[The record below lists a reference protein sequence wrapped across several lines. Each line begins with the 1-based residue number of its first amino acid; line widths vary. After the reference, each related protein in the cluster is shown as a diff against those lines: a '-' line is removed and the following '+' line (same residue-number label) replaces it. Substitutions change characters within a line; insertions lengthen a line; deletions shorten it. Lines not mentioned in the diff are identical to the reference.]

1 MMGEATVR
9 NGAFRIDLGEFEG
22 GVLVE
27 VVGGSYTEEADGTPV
42 SLGDFPDMPMRSVAA
57 GVRVSTE
64 TAINVTPYTT
74 VAAAIVRNSGNR
86 CTDVNMLIG
95 DALMRTARFFRG
107 DMNDGPAVNLLETT
121 PADFTTTVSDPCS
134 DEALLGSWNAGL
146 SELGLLYGV
155 TAIEMMGA
163 MLDDMGDGIFD
174 GYAADGSEIHVGGTP
189 IGPDLATVQLAEA
202 IESFLASDAN
212 RSRIELSDLDPGGT
226 AACLGDDIDALH
238 AMGANAKLVG
248 PAAVVFPAGQDDES
262 LRVGDSFELTLGF
275 VDLFGAAQGTVT
287 LPLDPDV
294 LQADCDSFVP
304 GDAIEP
310 SRFGATCDAGS
321 GLVTVSIAAGPPIAG
336 GCGDLFTAT
345 IHSVGSA
352 EPLEI
357 AVGDIDLRTQAN
369 MPIEVQNMA
378 STERTI
384 ARNEPPTA
392 VISGPN
398 PPHVLALGEFVLDAT
413 GSSDPD
419 GDDLT
424 FEWQDLS
431 GGLLTIEDPT
441 NPSTSITAGRVFVN
455 SSAAVRLIVD
465 DGRPEDSMAV
475 TDFMLTVVPKNDP
488 PIGVIS
494 VTPDTQ
500 VNEGTAVTLDAAGS
514 IDPNGNTL
522 SFSWVQTAG
531 MPVEGLTGVD
541 TPTVSFTTSALV
553 DDDTV
558 KFQLTILDDHLI
570 TPLTAIEQVT
580 IGVQNF
586 NDAPTAVIA
595 AITGA
600 PELTEVTLD
609 GSGSLDPNPGDRALL
624 RFQWTQTDG
633 TPVELDGA
641 NEEIATFTA
650 PEAPDFLTFELKV
663 TDPGD
668 LTHTAEV
675 TIGVTAGLP
684 LASAGDDVSVAEGKK
699 DVKLDG
705 SGSLDPDGGA
715 LTYLWQQKEG
725 GPRVALAGA
734 DTTMPTFDAPSL
746 AATDPEAV
754 ELTFELE
761 VTDAD
766 GFSASDQVVVTVL
779 RENDAPTAVIVPVG
793 TVQPGD
799 PVNLD
804 GSASFDPNPGET
816 AALTFAWRRVSG
828 PEVVLEGADTANA
841 SFTAPDELG
850 VVVLELKVT
859 DPSAISDT
867 AQESVTVSV
876 PPVAKVTLGVDGG
889 EDIEVTT
896 FTVSFEP
903 GDYEPIA
910 VDPDDPT
917 LGFKVED
924 AGANGAP
931 VATQPA
937 PGRMQVTHISLF
949 GYDGPSNVAALFLTA
964 VADGDPSCDDFELS
978 VTARS
983 DGEDVSGVGVTCSI
997 ALETDE

>member
-27 VVGGSYTEEADGTPV
+27 VVGVSYTEEADGTPV

-74 VAAAIVRNSGNR
+74 VASAIVRNSGNR
-86 CTDVNMLIG
+86 CADVNMLIG

-212 RSRIELSDLDPGGT
+212 RSRIELSDLNPGGS

-248 PAAVVFPAGQDDES
+248 PAAVVFPAGQDDDG

-275 VDLFGAAQGTVT
+275 VDLFGAAQGTLT

-294 LQADCDSFVP
+294 LQVDCDSFVP
-304 GDAIEP
+304 GDIDE
-310 SRFGATCDAGS
+310 SRLGVTCEAGS
-321 GLVTVSIAAGPPIAG
+321 GLVTVDIAAGPPIPG

-352 EPLEI
+352 EPVEI
-357 AVGDIDLRTQAN
+357 AVGDVDLRTQAN
-369 MPIEVQNMA
+369 MPIDVQNMA

-398 PPHVLALGEFVLDAT
+398 PRHVLALSEFVLDAT

-419 GDDLT
+419 GDDLS

-455 SSAAVRLIVD
+455 SAAAVRLIVD

-500 VNEGTAVTLDAAGS
+500 VNEGTAVMLDASGS
-514 IDPNGNTL
+514 IDPNGNSL
-522 SFSWVQTAG
+522 SFTWVQTAG
-531 MPVEGLTGVD
+531 MPVEGLTGAE
-541 TPTVSFTTSALV
+541 TATVSFTTSALV

-558 KFQLTILDDHLI
+558 KFRLTILDDHLI
-570 TPLTAIEQVT
+570 TPLTAIEEVT
-580 IGVQNF
+580 IGVGNF

-595 AITGA
+595 PITNA

-624 RFQWTQTDG
+624 RFQWKQTDG
-633 TPVELDGA
+633 TPVDLTGA
-641 NEEIATFTA
+641 NQEIATFTA
-650 PEAPDFLTFELKV
+650 PGAPDFLTFELKV

-705 SGSLDPDGGA
+705 SASLDPDGGA
-715 LTYLWQQKEG
+715 LTFAWQQMEG
-725 GPRVALAGA
+725 GPRVDLTGA
-734 DTTMPTFDAPSL
+734 DSAAPSFDAPSL
-746 AATDPEAV
+746 APTDPEAV

-761 VTDAD
+761 VTDGD
-766 GFSASDQVVVTVL
+766 GFTASDQVVVTVL
-779 RENDAPTAVIVPVG
+779 RENDAPTAVILPVG

-816 AALTFAWRRVSG
+816 AELTFAWRRVSG
-828 PEVVLEGADTANA
+828 PEIVLEGADTANA

-859 DPSAISDT
+859 DPSSLSDT
-867 AQESVTVSV
+867 AQESVTVSI
-876 PPVAKVTLGVDGG
+876 PPVVKVTLGVDGG
-889 EDIEVTT
+889 DDIEVTT
-896 FTVSFEP
+896 FTVSFDA
-903 GDYEPIA
+903 GDYEPIP

-917 LGFKVED
+917 LGFRVED

-949 GYDGPSNVAALFLTA
+949 GYDGPSNVAAFFLTA
-964 VADGDPSCDDFELS
+964 LGAGEPSCDDFEVL

-983 DGEDVSGVGVTCSI
+983 DGEDVSGVGATCSI
-997 ALETDE
+997 AVETDE